1 MEATEQMDIWKTSV
15 QRDIEEMK
23 GDIRRLQDKQLL
35 QDQII
40 QNIQSDLKEIKED
53 TKWLKRT
60 ITTALISATVIGVVG
75 GVIAIVFEIFKGGSV

>member
-1 MEATEQMDIWKTSV
+1 MEAAEQMDIWKTSV

-75 GVIAIVFEIFKGGSV
+75 GVIAIVFEVFKGGTV